1 LSNVNLHPE
10 GINAIKQLLHEKY
23 SIVLTDLQLNTE
35 SLEYGACSFKLNN
48 KKMFYRVSKLTPVK
62 AGQFVTIW
70 KRNKEGVTEP
80 YDISDDFEFL
90 IIAAKSGNN
99 LGYFIFPKYV
109 LAQKAIVTTNEKQ
122 GKRGIRV
129 YPPWD
134 KVVSK
139 QAEISQTWQ
148 TSYFH
153 TISDVNS
160 IKTDFIS
167 KLLFEAENY
176 F

>member
-1 LSNVNLHPE
+1 MTNVNIHPE
-10 GINAIKQLLHEKY
+10 GINAIKQLFHENC
-23 SIVLTDLQLNTE
+23 SNDLTNLQLNNE
-35 SLEYGACSFKLNN
+35 SLEYGACFFELNN
-48 KKMFYRVSKLTPVK
+48 KKIHYRVSKLTPVK

-80 YDISDDFEFL
+80 YDISDDFDFL

-109 LAQKAIVTTNEKQ
+109 LAQKGIITTNKKQ

-129 YPPWD
+129 YTPWD
-134 KVVSK
+134 TVVSK

-148 TSYFH
+148 TFYFH

-160 IKTDFIS
+160 TKTNFIRT
-167 KLLFEAENY
+167 LLY
-176 F
+176 